1 MKSDTI
7 PTHSISVRKDIM
19 ATFRVIN
26 GKLHLDYM
34 VNGERKR
41 KSTGLS
47 DTKANRK
54 IVQNSILPKQEM
66 MIATGEIHKKKPKT
80 FGHYFVLFL
89 KRKNANSSYD
99 KKRHQWEIT
108 NQYFKNRDIDKITR
122 LDVKTFILDMPIK
135 SSSKGIY
142 KSALI
147 EIFEMAI
154 DEGVITINPAINIK
168 LPPDMKKEVDYFSKD
183 EVNILLSHASGIM
196 RPYLL
201 LALNTGMR
209 PEEILGLQFGDISN
223 GRIDIKRVRTRG
235 RIDHPKTR
243 NSLRK
248 IPCPDFVISEVLKIQ
263 SDHIFL
269 FGKIDD
275 VSQLHHE
282 WWKLLK
288 VCGFEK
294 RRLYSCR
301 HTFATIMLQ
310 DGVVSINELA
320 GLLGHSTPKVTL
332 AHYASVIDAKTI
344 DLGKNFDLFGTFSSM
359 LKSEG
364 STKPLNRRFF

>member
-1 MKSDTI
+1 
-7 PTHSISVRKDIM
+7 
-19 ATFRVIN
+19 
-26 GKLHLDYM
+26 
-34 VNGERKR
+34 
-41 KSTGLS
+41 
-47 DTKANRK
+47 
-54 IVQNSILPKQEM
+54 
-66 MIATGEIHKKKPKT
+66 
-80 FGHYFVLFL
+80 
-89 KRKNANSSYD
+89 
-99 KKRHQWEIT
+99 
-108 NQYFKNRDIDKITR
+108 
-122 LDVKTFILDMPIK
+122 
-135 SSSKGIY
+135 
-142 KSALI
+142 
-147 EIFEMAI
+147 
-154 DEGVITINPAINIK
+154 
-168 LPPDMKKEVDYFSKD
+168 
-183 EVNILLSHASGIM
+183 M

-209 PEEILGLQFGDISN
+209 PEEILGLQYGDISN

-310 DGVVSINELA
+310 DGVVSI
-320 GLLGHSTPKVTL
+320 K
-332 AHYASVIDAKTI
+332 
-344 DLGKNFDLFGTFSSM
+344 
-359 LKSEG
+359 
-364 STKPLNRRFF
+364 